1 MRLRLERKLHEI
13 NGEVSNSFPS
23 NGNGNLRNEVYKLVR
38 ISKSND
44 DWKLF
49 RQLRNKVVDECRKA
63 KKNNLEF

>member
-1 MRLRLERKLHEI
+1 M
-13 NGEVSNSFPS
+13 V
-23 NGNGNLRNEVYKLVR
+23 NLRNEVYKLVR